1 MRKYSERGFKNLE
14 FLRFLLIFAVVGVH
28 LAYLNLSSTEEYSW
42 LVKWGAGWQA
52 VEMFFLMSGFFLF
65 YQLNTEET
73 VLHFALRKW
82 LRLAPFVI
90 ALTFIGYIAT
100 GFDIYQYPLSVNI
113 FNSLLLLDWNT
124 HHFGPDAT
132 ILYVAWFV
140 NVLFFVSVIYFC
152 ILKAL
157 KHEQANLVIGAISF
171 ICLFMYSRH
180 MYIIVPFIYPLV
192 RAFAYVGFGYLLS
205 EIFKSYLLH
214 KDDNSVQINLHSNV
228 KTCAISIV
236 EAILLIAI
244 VISLYAGSTGV
255 PVPDG
260 LSIPP
265 EQIQF
270 LNAQTW
276 FPDLTRWALGGV
288 WLQLCFVGLFWL
300 FLLNK
305 GLVSRLLN
313 NKFSVILGSYS
324 YAIFLGHTIV
334 IRAIKDYVDLQKISF
349 VFEHN
354 FIFVAL
360 LCLLIFIFAVIVH
373 HLVEMPLIKMVSK
386 ILR

>member
-28 LAYLNLSSTEEYSW
+28 VAYLNLSSTDEFSW
-42 LVKWGAGWQA
+42 LVKWGSGWQA

-65 YQLNTEET
+65 YKLNTEET

-90 ALTFIGYIAT
+90 ALTIIGYLAT
-100 GFDIYQYPLSVNI
+100 GFDISQYPLSVNI

-140 NVLFFVSVIYFC
+140 NVLFFVSVFYFC

-157 KHEQANLVIGAISF
+157 KHEQANLLIGAISF

-180 MYIIVPFIYPLV
+180 LYIIVPFIYPLV

-205 EIFKSYLLH
+205 EVYKSLLTH
-214 KDDNSVQINLHSNV
+214 QDDNSVQVNLPSSV
-228 KTCAISIV
+228 KTLGISLI
-236 EAILLIAI
+236 EAILLVTI
-244 VISLYAGSTGV
+244 VISLYAGSTGI
-255 PVPDG
+255 PTPDG
-260 LSIPP
+260 LSVPP
-265 EQIQF
+265 EKIPF
-270 LNAQTW
+270 LNAETW
-276 FPDLTRWALGGV
+276 FPDLSRLALGGV
-288 WLQLCFVGLFWL
+288 WLQLCFIGLFWL

-305 GLVSRLLN
+305 GLVSKALN
-313 NKFSVILGSYS
+313 NKYSVILGSYS

-334 IRAIKDYVDLQKISF
+334 IRALKDYVDLNKISF
-349 VFEHN
+349 IFEHN
-354 FIFVAL
+354 FIFIAL

-373 HLVEMPLIKMVSK
+373 HLVEIPLNKMVNK

>member
-28 LAYLNLSSTEEYSW
+28 VAYLNLSSTDEFSW
-42 LVKWGAGWQA
+42 LVKWRSGWQA

-65 YQLNTEET
+65 YKLNTEET

-82 LRLAPFVI
+82 LRLSPFVI
-90 ALTFIGYIAT
+90 ALTIIGYLAT
-100 GFDIYQYPLSVNI
+100 GFDISQYPLSVNI

-157 KHEQANLVIGAISF
+157 KHEQANLLIGAISF
-171 ICLFMYSRH
+171 ICLFMYTRH
-180 MYIIVPFIYPLV
+180 IYIIVPFIYPLV

-205 EIFKSYLLH
+205 EIYKSYLLH
-214 KDDNSVQINLHSNV
+214 KDDNAVQVNLPLSV
-228 KTCAISIV
+228 KTLGISLI
-236 EAILLIAI
+236 EAILLVTI
-244 VISLYAGSTGV
+244 VISLYAGSTGITT
-255 PVPDG
+255 PDL

-265 EQIQF
+265 EKIPF

-276 FPDLTRWALGGV
+276 FPGLSRLALGDV
-288 WLQLCFVGLFWL
+288 WLQLCFIGLFWL

-305 GLVSRLLN
+305 GLISKALN
-313 NKFSVILGSYS
+313 NRYSVILGSYS

-334 IRAIKDYVDLQKISF
+334 IRALKDYVNLNKISF

-354 FIFVAL
+354 FIFIAL
-360 LCLLIFIFAVIVH
+360 LCIVIFIFAVILH
-373 HLVEMPLIKMVSK
+373 HLVEMPLNKMVNK

>member
-1 MRKYSERGFKNLE
+1 MRNYSERGFKNLE

-28 LAYLNLSSTEEYSW
+28 VAYLNLSSTEEFSW
-42 LVKWGAGWQA
+42 LVKWGSGWQA

-65 YQLNTEET
+65 YKLNTEET

-90 ALTFIGYIAT
+90 TLTIIGYLAT
-100 GFDIYQYPLSVNI
+100 GFDISQYPLSVNI

-157 KHEQANLVIGAISF
+157 KHEQANLLIGAISF

-205 EIFKSYLLH
+205 EVYKSHLTH
-214 KDDNSVQINLHSNV
+214 QDDNSVQVNIPSSV
-228 KTCAISIV
+228 KTLGISLI
-236 EAILLIAI
+236 EAILLVTV
-244 VISLYAGSTGV
+244 VISLYAGSTGI
-255 PVPDG
+255 PTPDG
-260 LSIPP
+260 LSVPP
-265 EQIQF
+265 EKIPF
-270 LNAQTW
+270 LNAETW
-276 FPDLTRWALGGV
+276 FPDLSRLALGGV
-288 WLQLCFVGLFWL
+288 WLQLCFIGLFWL

-305 GLVSRLLN
+305 GLVSKALN
-313 NKFSVILGSYS
+313 NKYSVILGSYS

-334 IRAIKDYVDLQKISF
+334 IRALKDYVDLNKISF
-349 VFEHN
+349 IFEHN
-354 FIFVAL
+354 FIFIAL

-373 HLVEMPLIKMVSK
+373 HLVEMPLNKMVNK

>member
-28 LAYLNLSSTEEYSW
+28 LAYLNLSSTDEFSW
-42 LVKWGAGWQA
+42 LVKWGSGWQA

-65 YQLNTEET
+65 YKLNTEET

-90 ALTFIGYIAT
+90 ALTIIGYLAT
-100 GFDIYQYPLSVNI
+100 GFDISQYPLSVNI

-140 NVLFFVSVIYFC
+140 NVLFFVSVFYFC

-157 KHEQANLVIGAISF
+157 KREQANLLIGAISF

-205 EIFKSYLLH
+205 EIYKSYLLH
-214 KDDNSVQINLHSNV
+214 KDDNSVQVNLPSSA
-228 KTCAISIV
+228 KTLVISLI
-236 EAILLIAI
+236 EAILLVTIA
-244 VISLYAGSTGV
+244 ISLYAGSTGI
-255 PVPDG
+255 PAPEG

-265 EQIQF
+265 EEIPF

-276 FPDLTRWALGGV
+276 FPDLSRLALGGV
-288 WLQLCFVGLFWL
+288 WLQLCFMGLFWL

-305 GLVSRLLN
+305 GLVSKALN
-313 NKFSVILGSYS
+313 NKYSVILGSYS

-334 IRAIKDYVDLQKISF
+334 IRALKDYVDLNKIRF

-354 FIFVAL
+354 FIFIAL
-360 LCLLIFIFAVIVH
+360 LCFAIFIFAVIVH
-373 HLVEMPLIKMVSK
+373 HLVEMPLNKMVSK

>member
-42 LVKWGAGWQA
+42 LVKWGSGWQA

-65 YQLNTEET
+65 YKLNIEET

-90 ALTFIGYIAT
+90 ALTVIGYLAT
-100 GFDIYQYPLSVNI
+100 GFDISQYPLSVNI

-140 NVLFFVSVIYFC
+140 NVLFFVSVVYFC

-157 KHEQANLVIGAISF
+157 KHEQANLLIGAISF

-205 EIFKSYLLH
+205 EIYKSYLLH
-214 KDDNSVQINLHSNV
+214 KDDNSIQVNLPSSV
-228 KTCAISIV
+228 KTLGISLI
-236 EAILLIAI
+236 EAILLLTI
-244 VISLYAGSTGV
+244 VISLYAGSTGI
-255 PVPDG
+255 PTPDG
-260 LSIPP
+260 LSVPP
-265 EQIQF
+265 EEIPF

-276 FPDLTRWALGGV
+276 FPDLSRLALGGV

-300 FLLNK
+300 FLLNR
-305 GLVSRLLN
+305 GLISRLLN

-334 IRAIKDYVDLQKISF
+334 IRALKDYADLQNISF

-354 FIFVAL
+354 
-360 LCLLIFIFAVIVH
+360 LIFITLLCISIFVFALIVH
-373 HLVEMPLIKMVSK
+373 HLVEMPLNKMVNK